1 MGRESARRRSFP
13 ILLHMSRLGTSLTA
27 GGTVKIGL
35 RFRHLSA
42 LRKVRPPGE
51 ETTLRSSDAKDES
64 FKVQFHENPEVL
76 HDVRG
81 LPIGLDEIEA
91 YRSVQS
97 LCAYHEA

>member
-13 ILLHMSRLGTSLTA
+13 ILLHVSRLGTSLTA

-42 LRKVRPPGE
+42 LRKVRTPGE
-51 ETTLRSSDAKDES
+51 ETNLRSSDAKDES
-64 FKVQFHENPEVL
+64 FQVQVHENPEAL

-81 LPIGLDEIEA
+81 LPIGLGEIET
-91 YRSVQS
+91 YRSVPS
-97 LCAYHEA
+97 LFGC